1 MTLNV
6 ISAVCLK
13 PYISKN
19 IGHIS
24 YVVFTCES
32 ERVDDLL
39 YFFCHIKSERIMKV
53 ASSRIHC
60 TSGYILETVQD
71 SDVVTTNHQQEMI
84 YDPSN
89 RTVSD
94 E

>member
-1 MTLNV
+1 
-6 ISAVCLK
+6 
-13 PYISKN
+13 
-19 IGHIS
+19 
-24 YVVFTCES
+24 
-32 ERVDDLL
+32 
-39 YFFCHIKSERIMKV
+39 MKV

-94 E
+94 EWWPWVTFKIMHLLQAF